1 MFCIYSQQTPQ
12 IFQQTISPFSEQSTL
27 TAITV
32 DSSDITAQVSREQ
45 KHYFHLWG
53 LQKTRDFFR
62 YPTRENNVFTLPLG
76 KVDEPLSSHCGGN
89 VTLQPQRWKSSFYR
103 HKFLLNMRGREA

>member
-53 LQKTRDFFR
+53 LQKTLVIFSV
-62 YPTRENNVFTLPLG
+62 TPLV
-76 KVDEPLSSHCGGN
+76 K
-89 VTLQPQRWKSSFYR
+89 TM
-103 HKFLLNMRGREA
+103 FLLSLLEK